1 MKAIMTVA
9 LGAFGAGML
18 IGAGLMAIVSR
29 TPEVVWPGT
38 PEGETFNECVLDRMR
53 GVPGD
58 LSPIAV
64 AVCQQRHPGETL
76 VLPVAQKKPNPFDR
90 FDDGPTAKTANP
102 P

>member
-1 MKAIMTVA
+1 MKAIVTVA

-76 VLPVAQKKPNPFDR
+76 GL
-90 FDDGPTAKTANP
+90 PTAKTANP